1 MEEPGFWD
9 DPDRSTKLMKEAKNL
24 KDTVNG
30 FKALEQE
37 YEDISVMIE
46 MGYEE
51 NDPELIPEI
60 AQMLEELES
69 SWNPFGLPPYYPVNM
84 TIIMPF
90 SV

>member
-1 MEEPGFWD
+1 M
-9 DPDRSTKLMKEAKNL
+9 R
-24 KDTVNG
+24 
-30 FKALEQE
+30 
-37 YEDISVMIE
+37 
-46 MGYEE
+46 E

-69 SWNPFGLPPYYPVNM
+69 KLESLRLPPYYPVNM